1 MARRNV
7 NKQMTNRRATTSR
20 SREEMPEL
28 ETESRSFSGS
38 RGTSSNRRSTSGS
51 RSQGIDF
58 RGDYKDILRELAASP
73 TVRYVAGGIATALL
87 TRLANNWS
95 EKYPEIS
102 TFIRENIST
111 LEGKFGTNK
120 VGMGDST
127 SQRH

>member
-1 MARRNV
+1 MARRNL
-7 NKQMTNRRATTSR
+7 NKQSTRRPTTRS

-38 RGTSSNRRSTSGS
+38 RSGVSNRRSASGS

>member
-1 MARRNV
+1 MARKNV
-7 NKQMTNRRATTSR
+7 NKAVRRTTR

-28 ETESRSFSGS
+28 ESESRSFSGS
-38 RGTSSNRRSTSGS
+38 RSSGSNRRSTSGS

-58 RGDYKDILRELAASP
+58 RGDYRDILRELAASP

-111 LEGKFGTNK
+111 LEGKFGTDK
-120 VGMGDST
+120 VAMGDST
-127 SQRH
+127 SSRH